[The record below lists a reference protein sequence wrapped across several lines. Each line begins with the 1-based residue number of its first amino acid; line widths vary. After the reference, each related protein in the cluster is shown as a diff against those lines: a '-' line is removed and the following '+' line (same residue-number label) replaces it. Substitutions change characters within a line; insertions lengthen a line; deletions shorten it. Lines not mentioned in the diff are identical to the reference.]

1 MRVASPDRG
10 RRFGEQ
16 AGAGDFPLWFEAGE
30 KLNGTIASG
39 LTLFW
44 MQMIL
49 MNWVEVRRWMDMKN
63 PGSVN
68 QVRPT
73 HTLPA
78 LPRSGPFSP
87 HRCSTNVVPCALT
100 HTFSF
105 GVAVEEALACLGFA

>member
-1 MRVASPDRG
+1 MATRSDSFYRWDSPVAVWSVQ
-10 RRFGEQ
+10 Q

-68 QVRPT
+68 QVRPL
-73 HTLPA
+73 HPHPTL
-78 LPRSGPFSP
+78 LP
-87 HRCSTNVVPCALT
+87 
-100 HTFSF
+100 
-105 GVAVEEALACLGFA
+105 